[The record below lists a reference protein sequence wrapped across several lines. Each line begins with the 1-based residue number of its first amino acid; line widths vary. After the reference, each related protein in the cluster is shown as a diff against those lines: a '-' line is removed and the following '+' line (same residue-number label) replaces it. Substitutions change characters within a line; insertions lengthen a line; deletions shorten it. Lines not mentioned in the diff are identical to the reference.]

1 MNSISDIGLHYYT
14 LPSGIRVL
22 HRAAGG
28 NIAHLAFIFNIG
40 SRDEL
45 PGEHGMAHYIEHCLF
60 KGTRHRR
67 AYHVLS
73 RLEDVGGE
81 LNAFTSKE
89 DICIH
94 GSFLPEY
101 LGRAM
106 ELFTDIAFGSVY
118 PEKEMEKEK
127 DVIADEINSYRESP
141 ADLIFED
148 IEQLV
153 FPSNPLGR
161 TILGTEETIA
171 SFTRDGV
178 ISFLRRNFS
187 PERMIVCVSGD
198 VPGVKVRDM
207 VLKYTE
213 PYSCILEREHFLLR
227 REKPSGYTPVEQ
239 VRKMDTH
246 QSHIIMAAPSF
257 DADDDRAVAMSL
269 LTNLLGGPSMSARLN
284 LTLRERY
291 ALAYS
296 VEAFYTG
303 YSDTGIS
310 GVYVATDGQTAA
322 RARELALKELK
333 TLREKPL
340 GTLQLHKAKMQMTG
354 QLAIASENNLNQLLA
369 TGKSYLMTGRA
380 DTFAQM
386 AEKIQAVAAGDIM
399 DIANRVYAQDNLTT
413 LVFESDKDN

>member
-1 MNSISDIGLHYYT
+1 MDYISDIGLYYYT

-22 HRAAGG
+22 HRPAPG

-101 LGRAM
+101 LGRAV

-153 FPSNPLGR
+153 FPGNPLGR
-161 TILGTEETIA
+161 TILGTEETLA
-171 SFTRDGV
+171 GFTRSGV
-178 ISFLRRNFS
+178 LAFLRRNFS

-198 VPGVKVRDM
+198 IPEKKVRET
-207 VLKYTE
+207 VLKHTE
-213 PYSCILEREHFLLR
+213 PYSCLFGRERFPLL
-227 REKPSGYTPVEQ
+227 REKPSGYVPVTQ

-257 DADDDRAVAMSL
+257 DVEDDRAVATSL

-310 GVYVATDGQTAA
+310 GVYVATDGHTAFCA
-322 RARELALKELK
+322 QELALRELK
-333 TLREKPL
+333 AMREKPL

-369 TGKSYLMTGRA
+369 AGKSYLMTGRA

-386 AEKIQAVAAGDIM
+386 AGKIQAVTASDIM
-399 DIANRVYAQDNLTT
+399 EIANMVYAPDRLTT